1 MIPAERANAKPR
13 TPGSP
18 VEYYYVDD
26 MHNYDQILRAC
37 GHFTHRHGKIDRF
50 ESHNEYWLE
59 TDARIRTD
67 SEGPVGNLQWSTS
80 SLTARPN
87 HDILLSYLRG
97 QTSDD

>member
-1 MIPAERANAKPR
+1 
-13 TPGSP
+13 
-18 VEYYYVDD
+18 

-67 SEGPVGNLQWSTS
+67 FNVYGIKMDDIPKIRLQVPDEEGL
-80 SLTARPN
+80 
-87 HDILLSYLRG
+87 
-97 QTSDD
+97 